1 MVLRCQGVNVTWE
14 DVVDFLGIFSNV
26 QNKKIFKYIFNPL
39 NLGNYFLKKYLN
51 NLGMHFDG

>member
-39 NLGNYFLKKYLN
+39 NLGNYF
-51 NLGMHFDG
+51 